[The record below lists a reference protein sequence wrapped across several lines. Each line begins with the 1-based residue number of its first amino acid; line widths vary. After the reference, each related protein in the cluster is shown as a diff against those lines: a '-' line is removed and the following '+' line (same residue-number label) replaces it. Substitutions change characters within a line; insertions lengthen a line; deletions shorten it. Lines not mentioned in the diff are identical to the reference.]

1 MSGRIRQ
8 QLEKSLQYIDAHLG
22 DKITVYEVAD
32 VACISIYHFQRLFS
46 AYIGETVSQYILHR
60 RLELA
65 AQTIVT
71 QEKLRLADLARKSG
85 FETHSAF
92 SRAFKKHFNVSPR
105 EFRESPSSAKLSSD
119 TARPFLNTV
128 APKNSSLDVKVVD
141 LATHWFNYKSVE
153 LVSKDMDFHD
163 SVLLLAAD
171 MKTFLDIGKPHLFG
185 TATTRS
191 SGQASRVENLEDL
204 LYGAVYSKKGDDDW
218 SDSWLELDA
227 GLWAVCIH
235 KGHYEY
241 SYQTWNNLLRSWLSE
256 SNYEL
261 RNTISFERYL
271 NPPWSFQNSDDWLTQ
286 IYLPIKRAE
295 MEH

>member
-8 QLEKSLQYIDAHLG
+8 QLEKALQYIDAHLG
-22 DKITVYEVAD
+22 EKITVYEVAD
-32 VACISIYHFQRLFS
+32 VACISIFHFQRLFS
-46 AYIGETVSQYILHR
+46 AYLGETVSQYILHR

-65 AQTIVT
+65 AQTIMN

-92 SRAFKKHFNVSPR
+92 SRAFKKHFDVSPK

-119 TARPFLNTV
+119 TARPFLNTI
-128 APKNSSLDVKVVD
+128 APKNTSLDVEVVD
-141 LATHWFNYKSVE
+141 LATHWFNYKTTEIVPDE
-153 LVSKDMDFHD
+153 MPFHE
-163 SVLLLAAD
+163 SVLLMAAD
-171 MKTFLDIGKPHLFG
+171 MKRILDVGKPHLFG
-185 TATTRS
+185 GATTRT
-191 SGQASRVENLEDL
+191 SGQATRVENLEDL
-204 LYGAVYSKKGDDDW
+204 MYGCIYSKKSDDDW

-235 KGHYEY
+235 KGNYEY

-261 RNTISFERYL
+261 RDMLSFERYL
-271 NPPWSFQNSDDWLTQ
+271 NLPWMHPNTDDWRTQ
-286 IYLPIKRAE
+286 IYLPIKKA
-295 MEH
+295 